1 MNMYKMTLKQ
11 LCREE
16 KWELSYESVA
26 VSKSAQ
32 IYNHLVLDDF
42 TQKELRLMIS
52 QNIGNEFLVPLALE
66 ALENNLFL
74 KAEHRPGDLL
84 EAVCSV
90 ESNFWE
96 GNEKL
101 YKELMSM
108 IKKSETILKN
118 AVSALSGP
126 EDLNIDNT

>member
-1 MNMYKMTLKQ
+1 MNMYSMTLKQ

-32 IYNHLVLDDF
+32 IYNNLILDDF
-42 TQKELRLMIS
+42 TPKELRLMIS

-66 ALENNLFL
+66 VLENNLFL
-74 KAEHRPGDLL
+74 KAEHCPGDLL
-84 EAVCSV
+84 QAVCSV
-90 ESNFWE
+90 EKKFWAE
-96 GNEKL
+96 NEKL

-108 IKKSETILKN
+108 IKKSEAILQN
-118 AVSALSGP
+118 AVSALSG
-126 EDLNIDNT
+126 